1 MSSSNSKE
9 WDVVVIGAG
18 PAGYVAAIR
27 CSQLGLKTLCVD
39 EWRDH
44 KGYSS
49 LGGTCL
55 NVGCI
60 PSKALLESSHLYH
73 QAQQGLEQHGIT
85 VPSVALDVK
94 AMQARKNRV
103 VKDLTQGVLTLLDVN
118 NVEVIHGR
126 AKITAPDT
134 IVISSRKTR
143 KEINKIKTKNII
155 IATGSSP
162 VRLQQVKIEDEYILD
177 SAAALEL
184 EEVPERLGIIGAG
197 AIGLELGSV
206 WSRLGSEVVMLE
218 AMQGFLAMADS
229 KISALA
235 KRSFTKQSL
244 DIRLNAR
251 LISAEVKNK
260 KVQVLY
266 EDKKGEHKE
275 VFDKLVIAVGRKPNS
290 DRVFGEELGIERDE
304 RCYILVNK
312 KCQTSVPNIYAVG
325 DVVGGAML
333 AHKASEEG
341 IMVAEHI
348 AGNHAE
354 VDYNLVPSV
363 IYTQPEIAW
372 VGKTEQ
378 ACKKAGIKI
387 NVGSFPFVA
396 SGRAHAMAQT
406 DGLVKIIADAETD
419 VVLGVHIFSTQAS
432 ELISQAVLMME
443 MQATAEDMALTVF
456 AHPTLSEALHEAALS
471 VHGRAIHIKN

>member
-1 MSSSNSKE
+1 MSSSNSKI

-44 KGYSS
+44 KGYPS

-94 AMQARKNRV
+94 AMQGRKNRV

-126 AKITAPDT
+126 AKITATDT

-162 VRLQQVKIEDEYILD
+162 VRLQQVMLEDDYILD

-184 EEVPERLGIIGAG
+184 DEVPERLGIIGAG

-206 WSRLGSEVVMLE
+206 WSRLGSEVIMLE

-229 KISALA
+229 KIASLA

-251 LISAEVKNK
+251 LISAKVKNK
-260 KVQVLY
+260 KVEVLY

-275 VFDKLVIAVGRKPNS
+275 VFDKLIIAVGRKPNS
-290 DRVFGEELGIERDE
+290 DRIFGEELGIERDE

-312 KCQTSVPNIYAVG
+312 KCETSVPNIYAIG
-325 DVVGGAML
+325 DVVGGPML

-354 VDYNLVPSV
+354 IDYNLIPSV

-378 ACKKAGIKI
+378 ACKKASIKI

-396 SGRAHAMAQT
+396 SGRARAMAQT
-406 DGLVKIIADAETD
+406 EGLVKIIADAETD

-456 AHPTLSEALHEAALS
+456 AHPTLSEAMHEAALS
-471 VHGRAIHIKN
+471 VHGRAIHVKN

>member
-1 MSSSNSKE
+1 MASNNSKK

-44 KGYSS
+44 KGYPS

-60 PSKALLESSHLYH
+60 PSKALLESSHMYH

-126 AKITAPDT
+126 AKITAVDT

-143 KEINKIKTKNII
+143 KKLNKIKAKNII

-162 VRLQQVKIEDEYILD
+162 VRLQQVMLEDDYILD

-184 EEVPERLGIIGAG
+184 DEVPERLGIIGAG

-206 WSRLGSEVVMLE
+206 WSRLGSEVILLE

-229 KISALA
+229 KIASLA

-251 LISAEVKNK
+251 LISAKVNNK
-260 KVQVLY
+260 KVEVLY

-275 VFDKLVIAVGRKPNS
+275 VFDKLIIAVGRKPNS

-304 RCYILVNK
+304 RCYVLVNK
-312 KCQTSVPNIYAVG
+312 KCETSVPNIYAIG
-325 DVVGGAML
+325 DVVGGPML

-354 VDYNLVPSV
+354 IDYNLIPSV

-378 ACKKAGIKI
+378 ACKNAGIKI

-406 DGLVKIIADAETD
+406 EGLVKIIADAESD

-456 AHPTLSEALHEAALS
+456 AHPTLSEAMHEAALS
-471 VHGRAIHIKN
+471 VHGRAIHVKN

>member
-1 MSSSNSKE
+1 MASNNSKK

-44 KGYSS
+44 KGYPS

-60 PSKALLESSHLYH
+60 PSKALLESSHMYH

-126 AKITAPDT
+126 AKITAVDT

-143 KEINKIKTKNII
+143 KELNKIKAKNII

-162 VRLQQVKIEDEYILD
+162 VRLQQVMLEDDYILD

-184 EEVPERLGIIGAG
+184 DEVPERLGIIGAG

-206 WSRLGSEVVMLE
+206 WSRLGSEVILLE

-229 KISALA
+229 KIASLA

-244 DIRLNAR
+244 DIHLNAR
-251 LISAEVKNK
+251 LISAKVNNK
-260 KVQVLY
+260 KVEVLY

-275 VFDKLVIAVGRKPNS
+275 VFDKLIIAVGRKPNS

-312 KCQTSVPNIYAVG
+312 KCQTSVPNIYAIG
-325 DVVGGAML
+325 DVVGGPML

-341 IMVAEHI
+341 IMVAELI
-348 AGNHAE
+348 AGKHAE
-354 VDYNLVPSV
+354 IDYNLIPSV

-378 ACKKAGIKI
+378 ACRDAGIKI

-396 SGRAHAMAQT
+396 SGRARAMAQT
-406 DGLVKIIADAETD
+406 EGLVKIIADAETD
-419 VVLGVHIFSTQAS
+419 VVLGVHVFSTQAS

-456 AHPTLSEALHEAALS
+456 AHPTLSEAMHEAALS
-471 VHGRAIHIKN
+471 VHGRAIHVKN